1 MQRLSHL
8 AGVSD
13 WANVAALAM
22 LALSI
27 VAVSGLA
34 LITIRDLRSGVTGI
48 EVGLAGLTTD
58 LNRQIS
64 PSGTVELAR
73 IAAKINELAATLRAN
88 IAHQAELEQELRRS
102 EKLSAL
108 GRVVAGVAR
117 EVCNPLAAIKLAVQT
132 ADRSSYAPAK
142 LAATFSVIAAEIER
156 LDTLVRLLLESGGKQ
171 TLERSKV
178 NLCELVR
185 RRAALFTDLAVRT
198 GVLIAIN
205 APSVG
210 IKVQGDGNRLAQ
222 VVDNIIQNAIDAMPA
237 GGRLTITCKTA
248 KAQDSSPSARLSF
261 EDTGRGIQP
270 ADQEH
275 IFEPFHSGRDMGTGL
290 GLAIA
295 RAIVE
300 EHGGR
305 ISFVSRPGSGASF
318 LIELPLL
325 PDTK

>member
-1 MQRLSHL
+1 
-8 AGVSD
+8 
-13 WANVAALAM
+13 
-22 LALSI
+22 
-27 VAVSGLA
+27 
-34 LITIRDLRSGVTGI
+34 
-48 EVGLAGLTTD
+48 
-58 LNRQIS
+58 
-64 PSGTVELAR
+64 
-73 IAAKINELAATLRAN
+73 
-88 IAHQAELEQELRRS
+88 
-102 EKLSAL
+102 
-108 GRVVAGVAR
+108 
-117 EVCNPLAAIKLAVQT
+117 
-132 ADRSSYAPAK
+132 
-142 LAATFSVIAAEIER
+142 
-156 LDTLVRLLLESGGKQ
+156 
-171 TLERSKV
+171 
-178 NLCELVR
+178 
-185 RRAALFTDLAVRT
+185 
-198 GVLIAIN
+198 VLIAIN

-325 PDTK
+325 PGRLPRGEQLNIKSKDEPGNGQ